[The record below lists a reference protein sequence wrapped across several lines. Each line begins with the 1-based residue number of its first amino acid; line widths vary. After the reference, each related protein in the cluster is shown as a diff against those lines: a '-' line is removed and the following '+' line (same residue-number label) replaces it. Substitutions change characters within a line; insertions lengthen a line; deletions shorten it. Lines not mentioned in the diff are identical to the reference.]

1 MPLLF
6 TIITQDQQNIE
17 SAEALANEIIETL
30 GNGTSMQLIE
40 PYHKFADSYAIHLEK
55 TVATEDPTALIH
67 LTLSLA
73 DLLVSPWLVS
83 YDSDSKKIEMI
94 YNNAEHTQ
102 KRKPAFHAIRWAEI
116 L

>member
-6 TIITQDQQNIE
+6 TIITQDRQNIE

-30 GNGTSMQLIE
+30 GAGTSMQLIE
-40 PYHKFADSYAIHLEK
+40 PYQKFADSYAIHLEK

-73 DLLVSPWLVS
+73 DSLVSPWLVS
-83 YDSDSKKIEMI
+83 YDSDSKK
-94 YNNAEHTQ
+94 N
-102 KRKPAFHAIRWAEI
+102 
-116 L
+116 